1 MSRETLEHFR
11 KRGKCNMDEK
21 LFTEEELLIR
31 NTIREYSQDTLSSRA
46 SKYDQSEEFPWDNV
60 AELADLGMLG
70 LTIDENY
77 GGSGGTTRQLAIVAE
92 EIARGCVATSVIYI
106 AHLSLTTQYINM
118 YGDETQKEQYLPD
131 LTSGRK
137 IGAFALTEPGA
148 GSDAAS
154 LETSTVRSNG
164 HYILNGTKTYIS
176 NAPEA
181 NVFVTLATQNPS
193 KAYKGIDALIVDGD
207 LDGININR
215 LQGKMGIRASTVG
228 EIVFE
233 NCAVPSE
240 KRMGEDEVGFKQTME
255 VLNSSRISI
264 AAQCVGIAQA
274 CLDESIKYAKQRE
287 VFGGKLRDYQAIQ
300 WMIADM
306 ASETEAARQ
315 LVMNVASKRDHGVEF
330 RTEASMAKLF
340 ASKVAMECAHKAV
353 QIHGGAG
360 YFAPMAVERLFRDAR
375 VTEIYEGTSE
385 VQRMLI
391 ARNLLKD

>member
-1 MSRETLEHFR
+1 M
-11 KRGKCNMDEK
+11 C
-21 LFTEEELLIR
+21 IR
-31 NTIREYSQDTLSSRA
+31 DR
-46 SKYDQSEEFPWDNV
+46 
-60 AELADLGMLG
+60 
-70 LTIDENY
+70 DENY

-181 NVFVTLATQNPS
+181 NVFVTLATQDPS

>member
-137 IGAFALTEPGA
+137 IGAFALTC
-148 GSDAAS
+148 
-154 LETSTVRSNG
+154 LLYTS
-164 HYILNGTKTYIS
+164 
-176 NAPEA
+176 
-181 NVFVTLATQNPS
+181 PS
-193 KAYKGIDALIVDGD
+193 
-207 LDGININR
+207 
-215 LQGKMGIRASTVG
+215 
-228 EIVFE
+228 
-233 NCAVPSE
+233 P
-240 KRMGEDEVGFKQTME
+240 
-255 VLNSSRISI
+255 
-264 AAQCVGIAQA
+264 
-274 CLDESIKYAKQRE
+274 
-287 VFGGKLRDYQAIQ
+287 RD
-300 WMIADM
+300 
-306 ASETEAARQ
+306 R
-315 LVMNVASKRDHGVEF
+315 G
-330 RTEASMAKLF
+330 
-340 ASKVAMECAHKAV
+340 
-353 QIHGGAG
+353 
-360 YFAPMAVERLFRDAR
+360 
-375 VTEIYEGTSE
+375 
-385 VQRMLI
+385 
-391 ARNLLKD
+391 